1 MKKDKNRNIFCDV
14 DESLVRNVENG
25 EKPDLTFMFKG
36 QYYEK
41 KINYSLIKYLKERSS
56 KGIYIVIWTSNSL
69 GYEWAEQ
76 ISIKLG
82 IDQFVDDYLF
92 KPIEIIDDCDL
103 NLWYFNFKKIDSF

>member
-1 MKKDKNRNIFCDV
+1 LLF
-14 DESLVRNVENG
+14 
-25 EKPDLTFMFKG
+25 
-36 QYYEK
+36 
-41 KINYSLIKYLKERSS
+41 
-56 KGIYIVIWTSNSL
+56 WTSNSL